1 MQSASGSSRSP
12 EKDQPATRRPPPV
25 NTPKRKSQSGF
36 GTGNGNIA
44 SPYSVDDSDG
54 SLSPPPSLDHSER
67 TRGDPIERPREPSP
81 GASRAGPSRPPR
93 RKAENAPIREVSSSE
108 SEDSPQPKRP
118 KGKSRASTRPNDSDE
133 FEDAG
138 SSKPVGTS
146 RSRKSLD
153 TKANGKQPARSRPR
167 QSQSK
172 LDFTRGSNDYGS
184 EGAVEDEV
192 DGGDSIQNDFESDDN
207 FVSTYPSGQSAI
219 QARKQAELRQ
229 KRLDRLDKTQ
239 TNASTS
245 SKQDR
250 TNDNGTTSKFFNVS
264 LQDRVP
270 SFVADSTCATGEQA
284 RTSQI
289 ETRHRDGAFW
299 PPQEQ

>member
-1 MQSASGSSRSP
+1 M
-12 EKDQPATRRPPPV
+12 
-25 NTPKRKSQSGF
+25 
-36 GTGNGNIA
+36 
-44 SPYSVDDSDG
+44 
-54 SLSPPPSLDHSER
+54 
-67 TRGDPIERPREPSP
+67 
-81 GASRAGPSRPPR
+81 
-93 RKAENAPIREVSSSE
+93 
-108 SEDSPQPKRP
+108 
-118 KGKSRASTRPNDSDE
+118 
-133 FEDAG
+133 
-138 SSKPVGTS
+138 GTS

-192 DGGDSIQNDFESDDN
+192 DGGDSIQNEYESDVN

-245 SKQDR
+245 SNQDR

-264 LQDRVP
+264 LHNRVP
-270 SFVADSTCATGEQA
+270 SFVADSPWATGEQA